1 MIRPIRAI
9 AIEAR
14 LDATPAQVWHALT
27 DASALEG
34 AAPEN
39 FNVGFWLSTYG
50 VEPHLVNELQ
60 RSLDDAV
67 TRLVEPTVAA
77 TL

>member
-27 DASALEG
+27 DASALADWFAPYVKAEQREG
-34 AAPEN
+34 GTVELAWDSAVAWPTTIESWDPER
-39 FNVGFWLSTYG
+39 
-50 VEPHLVNELQ
+50 HLLG
-60 RSLDDAV
+60 
-67 TRLVEPTVAA
+67 
-77 TL
+77 